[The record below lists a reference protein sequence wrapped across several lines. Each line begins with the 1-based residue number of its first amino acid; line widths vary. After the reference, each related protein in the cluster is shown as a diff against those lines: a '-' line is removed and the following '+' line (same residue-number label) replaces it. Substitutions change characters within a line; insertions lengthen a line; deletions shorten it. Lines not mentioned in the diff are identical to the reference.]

1 VDFGYRGNQIRGHY
15 GSAPEHVEQLIC
27 PASTGR
33 LDLAPSVTA
42 HVPLAEAADAV
53 NRLEKKI
60 GDPIRI
66 VLTP

>member
-1 VDFGYRGNQIRGHY
+1 M
-15 GSAPEHVEQLIC
+15 EQLIRL
-27 PASTGR
+27 ASTGR

-53 NRLEKKI
+53 DRLEKKI
-60 GDPIRI
+60 GDPIRL